1 MQTFMSNEKGDHTH
15 PQDMMIDAIHLREGA
30 GACRRP

>member
-15 PQDMMIDAIHLREGA
+15 IQDMTIDAIHPREGA
-30 GACRRP
+30 GARRRT